1 MFLQQGQPLSH
12 RPFPTQRPQCP
23 WLTGAAHYPGSL
35 PHGDGMLGAPLG
47 LGGLHQSGPH
57 GQLGFQGG
65 PALRFTHGAGPAF
78 GAGPEA
84 THGAGLVPDP
94 GAESGYE
101 SGMGAGL
108 AHGLGACLG
117 AGQGMGA
124 CLGTGPAL
132 GTGLGPGG
140 MSMGSGLGAP
150 GMGPGSGLRP
160 VGLGHGLGAGPAFG
174 QSHCPT
180 HGESTAAPGPT
191 RRRAPGNRKERRRT
205 QSINLAFSELRERI
219 PSVPADTKLSK
230 IKTLRLAARYISH
243 LMGVLARDPSETPE
257 HGHPAGACTAVRFPH
272 TRTHTPVRCTGF
284 SANVRGSQRQRH
296 VDTANDST
304 LMLEGHGA
312 HGTFSILTVPC

>member
-1 MFLQQGQPLSH
+1 
-12 RPFPTQRPQCP
+12 
-23 WLTGAAHYPGSL
+23 
-35 PHGDGMLGAPLG
+35 
-47 LGGLHQSGPH
+47 
-57 GQLGFQGG
+57 
-65 PALRFTHGAGPAF
+65 
-78 GAGPEA
+78 
-84 THGAGLVPDP
+84 
-94 GAESGYE
+94 
-101 SGMGAGL
+101 
-108 AHGLGACLG
+108 
-117 AGQGMGA
+117 
-124 CLGTGPAL
+124 
-132 GTGLGPGG
+132 
-140 MSMGSGLGAP
+140 
-150 GMGPGSGLRP
+150 MGPGSGLRP

-205 QSINLAFSELRERI
+205 QSINLAFSELRYAGLGLFIHLIHAGDVIHCAKEVQNAYIYFPFSLPQATQGAFVFIHRVFYTPRVFIHRVCRRERI

-312 HGTFSILTVPC
+312 HGTFSILTVPFEMLTLLVSWALQDGDDAELSGERRSRGRTGWPQRVWELEMQN